1 VNPGPFA
8 LFKWQAVF
16 EEWPVFATGLGT
28 TALVSLLGLALALL
42 LGLAFG
48 MAGTTRSKG
57 LRTIPGAYV
66 AFFQNTPLVI
76 QIFFLYNGL
85 PYAGIVLPVF
95 WVGVLGVGIYHGAYV
110 AEIVRAGIEAVP
122 QGQKEAAASQG
133 FNAWQT
139 MRYVVLPQTR
149 KVILPP
155 LANQAVFLI
164 KNTSVLAMV
173 AGGDLMYQ
181 ADSWA
186 AGNLYYGPA
195 YVVTGLLY
203 LVLCLPLS
211 RWVRSLEKSAAVQA

>member
-1 VNPGPFA
+1 MNPGPFA
-8 LFKWQAVF
+8 LFKWEAVLA
-16 EEWPVFATGLGT
+16 EWPVFALGFGT
-28 TALVSLLGLALALL
+28 TALVSILGLLLALV

-48 MAGTTRSKG
+48 MAGASRSKG
-57 LRTIPGAYV
+57 LRAPTRVYV
-66 AFFQNTPLVI
+66 EFFQNTPLVI
-76 QIFFLYNGL
+76 QVFFLYNGL
-85 PYAGIVLPVF
+85 PYAGVVLPVLA
-95 WVGVLGVGIYHGAYV
+95 VGVLGVGIYHGAYV

-122 QGQKEAAASQG
+122 LGQKEAAASQG

-139 MRYVVLPQTR
+139 MVHVVLPQTR
-149 KVILPP
+149 RIVLPP

-203 LVLCLPLS
+203 LALCLPLS
-211 RWVRSLEKSAAVQA
+211 RWVRAMEKRAGGSL

>member
-1 VNPGPFA
+1 MNSGPFA
-8 LFKWQAVF
+8 LFKWEAVVN
-16 EEWPVFATGLGT
+16 EWPVFATGLGT
-28 TALVSLLGLALALL
+28 TALVSVLGLLLALG

-48 MAGTTRSKG
+48 MAGASRSKV
-57 LRTIPGAYV
+57 LRGPSQVYV
-66 AFFQNTPLVI
+66 EFFQNTPLVI
-76 QIFFLYNGL
+76 QVFFLYNGL
-85 PYAGIVLPVF
+85 PYAGMVLPVF
-95 WVGVLGVGIYHGAYV
+95 AVGVLGVGIYHGAYV

-122 QGQKEAAASQG
+122 KGQKEAAASQG

-139 MRYVVLPQTR
+139 MVYVVLPQTR
-149 KVILPP
+149 KIVLPP

-203 LVLCLPLS
+203 LALCLPLS
-211 RWVRSLEKSAAVQA
+211 RWVRSLEKKAAAS

>member
-1 VNPGPFA
+1 MNPGPFA
-8 LFKWQAVF
+8 LFKWEAVLT
-16 EEWPVFATGLGT
+16 EWPVFAVGFGT
-28 TALVSLLGLALALL
+28 TALVSVLGLLLALA

-48 MAGTTRSKG
+48 MAGASRSKG
-57 LRTIPGAYV
+57 LRAPTRIYV
-66 AFFQNTPLVI
+66 EFFQNTPLVI
-76 QIFFLYNGL
+76 QVFFLYNGL
-85 PYAGIVLPVF
+85 PYAGLVLPVLA
-95 WVGVLGVGIYHGAYV
+95 VGVLGVGIYHGAYV
-110 AEIVRAGIEAVP
+110 AEIVRAGIAAVP
-122 QGQKEAAASQG
+122 NGQKEAAASQG

-139 MRYVVLPQTR
+139 MVHVVLPQTR
-149 KVILPP
+149 RIVLPP

-203 LVLCLPLS
+203 LALCLPLS
-211 RWVRSLEKSAAVQA
+211 RWVRRMEKNAAVQA

>member
-8 LFKWQAVF
+8 LFKWEAVLN
-16 EEWPVFATGLGT
+16 EWPVFAVGFGT
-28 TALVSLLGLALALL
+28 TALVSVLGLLLALA

-48 MAGTTRSKG
+48 MAGASHWKG
-57 LRTIPGAYV
+57 LRAPSRVYV
-66 AFFQNTPLVI
+66 EFFQNTPLVI
-76 QIFFLYNGL
+76 QVFFLYNGL
-85 PYAGIVLPVF
+85 PYAGLVLPVVA
-95 WVGVLGVGIYHGAYV
+95 VGVLGVGIYHGAYV
-110 AEIVRAGIEAVP
+110 AEIVRAGIAAVP

-133 FNAWQT
+133 FNAMQT
-139 MRYVVLPQTR
+139 MIHVVLPQTR
-149 KVILPP
+149 RIILPP

-203 LVLCLPLS
+203 LALCLPLS
-211 RWVRSLEKSAAVQA
+211 RWVRRMEKNAAVQA

>member
-1 VNPGPFA
+1 MNPGPFA
-8 LFKWQAVF
+8 LFKWEAVLA
-16 EEWPVFATGLGT
+16 EWPVFAIGLGT
-28 TALVSLLGLALALL
+28 TALVSVLALVLSLL

-48 MAGTTRSKG
+48 MAGASKSKG
-57 LRTIPGAYV
+57 LRGPSRLYV
-66 AFFQNTPLVI
+66 ELFQNTPLVI

-85 PYAGIVLPVF
+85 PYMGLVLPVLS
-95 WVGVLGVGIYHGAYV
+95 VGVLGVGIYHGAYV
-110 AEIVRAGIEAVP
+110 AEIVRAGIAAVP
-122 QGQKEAAASQG
+122 RGQKEAAMSQG
-133 FNAWQT
+133 FNPWQT
-139 MRYVVLPQTR
+139 MAHVVLPQTR
-149 KVILPP
+149 KVVLPP

-203 LVLCLPLS
+203 LALCLPLS
-211 RWVRSLEKSAAVQA
+211 RWVRRLEKKGGVQA